1 MLNAKTDS
9 LVTRRDTES
18 RRRPTL
24 VVVRARGAHRA
35 AAQEVLGGMV
45 KPIQFALRQR
55 PGMFGAHH
63 FDRAVKGSAT
73 SNTIALDTH
82 ADELRDLIAHGLPA
96 EHATDS
102 IRYLGQVVREALAER
117 EGRRAPC
124 RERMLTALLAHHQAD
139 TREDLS
145 EPAVLLHAGNKAAL
159 LRHIED
165 VREEMRRA
173 EVYLDEACALYDAL
187 PDAPTPPTAA

>member
-1 MLNAKTDS
+1 MLNANRLRS
-9 LVTRRDTES
+9 VTRTRPEPA
-18 RRRPTL
+18 RRGTL

-35 AAQEVLGGMV
+35 AAQEVLDAMV
-45 KPIQFALRQR
+45 KPVQHALRQR

-63 FDRAVKGSAT
+63 YDRMVKGSAI

-82 ADELRDLIAHGLPA
+82 ADELRDLIAHGLPE

-102 IRYLGQVVREALAER
+102 IRYLGAVVREALAER

-124 RERMLTALLAHHQAD
+124 RERMITALLAHHQAD
-139 TREDLS
+139 AREDLS
-145 EPAVLLHAGNKAAL
+145 EPAVMLHADNAPAL

-173 EVYLDEACALYDAL
+173 EVYLDEACALYASL
-187 PDAPTPPTAA
+187 TEPTPPTAA